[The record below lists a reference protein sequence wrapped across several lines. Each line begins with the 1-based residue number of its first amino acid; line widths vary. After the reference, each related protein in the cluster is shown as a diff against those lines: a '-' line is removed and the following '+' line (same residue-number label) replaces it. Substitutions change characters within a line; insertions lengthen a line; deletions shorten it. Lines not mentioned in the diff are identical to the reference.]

1 MQFTIKQSAVAVAM
15 AIGRAARERLVSY
28 VGRAGLVMRA
38 VDLNDA
44 DTKAAIK
51 KAVDEATA
59 ELNAKNKKLMEG
71 VTSKADI
78 QQLIEEAVEEATTG
92 LKAKNTELLGEVK
105 KLRKAG
111 GEIDP
116 AAIEK
121 AEKRIEELD
130 GLLIVA
136 NKELKTTKAE
146 LGKVTKAL
154 EGESGFTQKLL
165 IDNGLSDALVKAGVS
180 NAVRLKASI
189 AMLRGQVKVVA
200 EGDVRKAMVGD
211 KELSAFVTEWAA
223 SDEGKEFVS
232 AKENS
237 GGGAQKAKPGAK
249 AADDETAKLPA
260 VERMHAARVAQR
272 EAAQK

>member
-1 MQFTIKQSAVAVAM
+1 MKFTMRKSAVAVAL
-15 AIGRAARERLVSY
+15 AIGEAAHQRLVSY
-28 VGRAGLVMRA
+28 MGRVGMILHA

-59 ELNAKNKKLMEG
+59 ELGAKNKKLLEG
-71 VTSKADI
+71 ITSKSDI
-78 QQLIEEAVEEATTG
+78 QQLVDDAVEEATTG
-92 LKAKNTELLGEVK
+92 LKTKNTELLGEVK

-111 GEIDP
+111 GEVDP
-116 AAIEK
+116 AVLEK

-130 GLLIVA
+130 GLLLTA

-146 LGKVTKAL
+146 LGKAAKAL

-180 NAVRLKASI
+180 NATRLKASI

-200 EGDVRKAMVGD
+200 EGDVRKAVVGD
-211 KELSAFVTEWAA
+211 KDLGAFVTEWAA
-223 SDEGKEFVS
+223 SEEGKEFVT
-232 AKENS
+232 AAPNS
-237 GGGAQKAKPGAK
+237 GGGAHKTTPAGKATDEALAK
-249 AADDETAKLPA
+249 MPP
-260 VERMHAARVAQR
+260 VERMHAAR
-272 EAAQK
+272 EAAKAAAK